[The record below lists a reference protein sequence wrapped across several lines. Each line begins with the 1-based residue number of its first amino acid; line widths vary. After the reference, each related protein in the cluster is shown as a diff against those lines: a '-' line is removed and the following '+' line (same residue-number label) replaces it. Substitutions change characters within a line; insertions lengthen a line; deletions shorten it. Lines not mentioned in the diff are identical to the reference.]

1 MLSPWS
7 VCGCVQ
13 IFPSLNQSLS
23 PFSKTL
29 LEFIAFRKV
38 FGLSLFITGK
48 ALTTCSSQMSLYV
61 EYLFSRFCREVLGL
75 CRSTPGLRALPWWR
89 QPQVQAAMLGSET
102 LLHGSVI
109 LGFLLSNSMEFKNP
123 AQETCAVC
131 NLSFWSISAV
141 RQFFPT
147 ASLSE
152 NSWLQRAAR
161 EGCGKLLSSHRSLQ
175 RRCAVHLR
183 QPLHKHFMLTVWGL
197 SSLMQSSAYNNLMGY
212 SSDFQAV

>member
-38 FGLSLFITGK
+38 FGLSLFITGE

-75 CRSTPGLRALPWWR
+75 CRGGASLRCRQRCSGRRHFSMGLWSWASFWVIWWNLKTQPRKPALC
-89 QPQVQAAMLGSET
+89 VIYLFGVFLLFGNFSL
-102 LLHGSVI
+102 LLHYLKTPDSREQLMKDVE
-109 LGFLLSNSMEFKNP
+109 SCSH
-123 AQETCAVC
+123 
-131 NLSFWSISAV
+131 
-141 RQFFPT
+141 PT
-147 ASLSE
+147 AASRDAALFISD
-152 NSWLQRAAR
+152 NHFISTSCLQY
-161 EGCGKLLSSHRSLQ
+161 EVLVLWCS
-175 RRCAVHLR
+175 
-183 QPLHKHFMLTVWGL
+183 PLPITI
-197 SSLMQSSAYNNLMGY
+197 
-212 SSDFQAV
+212 